1 MSLVNL
7 LSVYFA
13 FLSCGS
19 VMDFDCRLAVGSVTW
34 TGDVEESRP
43 LATDQKM
50 KMMMMTIIAT
60 AEASRP
66 AQSPAI
72 VMGYLSLR
80 LPFFSLPLF
89 QEKCRLA
96 GALFMGF
103 HSRLCRWRKNRWK
116 GGRWNRRL
124 TATYNYYFKQRAAMR
139 QQLIFNRLSLTQT

>member
-34 TGDVEESRP
+34 TGVVEESRP

-60 AEASRP
+60 AEASWP
-66 AQSPAI
+66 AQSPPI

-80 LPFFSLPLF
+80 LPFFFTSPF
-89 QEKCRLA
+89 PREVSS
-96 GALFMGF
+96 GWGTFYGF
-103 HSRLCRWRKNRWK
+103 SFE
-116 GGRWNRRL
+116 
-124 TATYNYYFKQRAAMR
+124 T
-139 QQLIFNRLSLTQT
+139 LSLEKKSVERRAVEPQTNRHL